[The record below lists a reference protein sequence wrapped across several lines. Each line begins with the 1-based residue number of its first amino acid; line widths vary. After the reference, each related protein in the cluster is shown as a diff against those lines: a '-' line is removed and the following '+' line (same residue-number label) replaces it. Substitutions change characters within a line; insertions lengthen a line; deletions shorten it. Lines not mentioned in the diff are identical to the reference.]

1 MFRFNMHMLKGHSHY
16 TRSLHNWHQEG
27 KKEKKKKKENAPPP
41 QKSQRINVSIVTQ
54 KITDEVKLQVQ

>member
-27 KKEKKKKKENAPPP
+27 KKEKKKEKRERPAPP
-41 QKSQRINVSIVTQ
+41 
-54 KITDEVKLQVQ
+54 KITEDQCQHCHTKDH